1 MKYRLISLITVVLM
15 IAIAV
20 AAQDFQPAENR
31 YHQHREAVKYTP
43 CTTHGDE
50 QFCTHLPLF
59 NIVTDEPIPEPF
71 FYDETGE
78 ILLDEEGRKAFND
91 EMVAASVGYYN
102 LNSFIRRFKQITGMT
117 PGEYRKCH

>member
-59 NIVTDEPIPEPF
+59 NIVTDEPIPEPYL
-71 FYDETGE
+71 YDENGE
-78 ILLDEEGRKAFND
+78 LLLND
-91 EMVAASVGYYN
+91 KDRPVVNNEMVTGGVLYKSRWEQSSDGCAG
-102 LNSFIRRFKQITGMT
+102 RFGKGAYPN
-117 PGEYRKCH
+117 PG